1 MEIRL
6 WLTRWRVLPVSILI
20 GSKVNHHADITANL
34 PVHHTNYIR
43 ESAIMNTPDNQM
55 APVSEKEWLVTLL
68 LCLFLG
74 GLGIHRFYTGHTVIG
89 IIQLLTVGGCGIW
102 ALIDFIL
109 ILVGSFKDA
118 QGRPL
123 KR

>member
-1 MEIRL
+1 
-6 WLTRWRVLPVSILI
+6 
-20 GSKVNHHADITANL
+20 
-34 PVHHTNYIR
+34 
-43 ESAIMNTPDNQM
+43 MNTPDDQM

-89 IIQLLTVGGCGIW
+89 IIQLFTVGGCGIW

>member
-20 GSKVNHHADITANL
+20 GSTVNHHAGITANL
-34 PVHHTNYIR
+34 PVHQTNYIR